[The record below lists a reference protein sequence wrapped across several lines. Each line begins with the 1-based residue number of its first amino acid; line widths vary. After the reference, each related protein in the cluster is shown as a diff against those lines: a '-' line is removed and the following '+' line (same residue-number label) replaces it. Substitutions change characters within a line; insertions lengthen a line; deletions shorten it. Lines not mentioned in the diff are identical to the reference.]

1 MLFDTLT
8 VSAFTTL
15 AKVMGAAK
23 ALALARV
30 FGSSAALDS
39 YLLAFL
45 APSFLAD
52 VFCGPLVPVLVP
64 ALVEFEY
71 RGGEAK
77 AVDLYAHVLWRSLL
91 LASVAAAILAA
102 VAAVAGA
109 LGAGS
114 RINLRLLGILTL
126 LMTPILPLAAVA
138 NVWRAVLNSRRS
150 FVIPALTV
158 TLTPAVIIL
167 CILTAGTNYGVSVL
181 AAGTSLASLA
191 EVVVLGWGLRQAGF
205 PILPRRR
212 AGDISM
218 PEIGREYGYLATTT
232 AMSAGTAFIGQAMA
246 AALGAGSVSILN
258 YGTRLTGVLM
268 AIGPGALAITI
279 LPGFSSMVAARDWE
293 RMRRS
298 LWRILS
304 GSMAVAGV
312 ASVLLIVFSTPIVR
326 LTMQRDAFTS
336 ADTAAVASVQIY
348 SLLQMPF
355 ILGTTILMRV
365 LSALKANRVMLPFSG
380 AALMVST
387 GLNYV
392 WMARLG
398 VAGIALAASSVQ
410 ALVFTALAILV
421 FPRGPRSF
429 LRDCDANRAPSGW
442 N

>member
-421 FPRGPRSF
+421 FRRGPRSF

>member
-1 MLFDTLT
+1 
-8 VSAFTTL
+8 
-15 AKVMGAAK
+15 MGAAK

-71 RGGEAK
+71 REGEAK
-77 AVDLYAHVLWRSLL
+77 PVDLYAHVLWRSLL

-102 VAAVAGA
+102 VAAVIATLDAG
-109 LGAGS
+109 G

-158 TLTPAVIIL
+158 TLTPVVIIL

-212 AGDISM
+212 AADISI

-258 YGTRLTGVLM
+258 YGTRLAGVLM

-293 RMRRS
+293 RMRQS
-298 LWRILS
+298 LRRILS

-312 ASVLLIVFSTPIVR
+312 AGVLLIVFSTPIVR
-326 LTMQRDAFTS
+326 LTMQRGAFTS
-336 ADTAAVASVQIY
+336 ADTDAVASVQVC
-348 SLLQMPF
+348 SLLQLPF

-380 AALMVST
+380 AALVVST
-387 GLNYV
+387 GLNYA

-421 FPRGPRSF
+421 FRRGPRSF

-442 N
+442 K